1 MKKFNEKQ
9 ILNIIISKFG
19 NNNMEPYIG
28 KDDISIMPLDSL
40 NSSSNEFND
49 NKFLAITCDMLV
61 EHTDVPPKMTF
72 EQIARKSVVSSV
84 SDLVS
89 KGIMPKAALI
99 SLGLP
104 KSLKN
109 SEISRLINGLSLASK
124 EFGIDIVG
132 GDINES
138 KEIIIDCCM
147 FGSLSSVAN
156 IPRRNGACIGDY
168 VVVSGIFGYSSSGL
182 KILINNL
189 SSPDSYFRKRSIA
202 SVLKPSPSYEFGIFI
217 AHYFSSSMDSSD
229 GLASS
234 LQELSKQS
242 GVNLLIEEDKIPIPP
257 KLKEFLSINNLDF
270 HDLVFYGGEEY
281 NIVGTISEK
290 NLVEVSE
297 ILKVRHLKLYIIGKV
312 VSGIGR
318 VFVLTSNGNKKLL
331 KNKGYAHFT

>member
-1 MKKFNEKQ
+1 
-9 ILNIIISKFG
+9 
-19 NNNMEPYIG
+19 
-28 KDDISIMPLDSL
+28 
-40 NSSSNEFND
+40 
-49 NKFLAITCDMLV
+49 
-61 EHTDVPPKMTF
+61 
-72 EQIARKSVVSSV
+72 
-84 SDLVS
+84 
-89 KGIMPKAALI
+89 
-99 SLGLP
+99 
-104 KSLKN
+104 
-109 SEISRLINGLSLASK
+109 
-124 EFGIDIVG
+124 
-132 GDINES
+132 
-138 KEIIIDCCM
+138 M

-182 KILINNL
+182 KILMNNL
-189 SSPDSYFRKRSIA
+189 SCPDSYFRRRSVD
-202 SVLKPSPSYEFGIFI
+202 SVLIPSPSYEFGIYI
-217 AHYFSSSMDSSD
+217 ARYFSSSMDSSD

-234 LQELSKQS
+234 LHELSKQS

-257 KLKEFLSINNLDF
+257 RLKEFLSINNLDF
-270 HDLVFYGGEEY
+270 HDLEFYGGEEY

>member
-9 ILNIIISKFG
+9 ILNLIISKFG
-19 NNNMEPYIG
+19 NNNMEPYMG
-28 KDDISIMPLDSL
+28 KDDISIIPLDSL

-49 NKFLAITCDMLV
+49 NKFLAVTCDMLV

-89 KGIMPKAALI
+89 KGIIPKAALI

-109 SEISRLINGLSLASK
+109 SEI
-124 EFGIDIVG
+124 
-132 GDINES
+132 
-138 KEIIIDCCM
+138 IIDCCM

-156 IPRRNGACIGDY
+156 MPRRNGACIGDY

-182 KILINNL
+182 KILMNNL
-189 SSPDSYFRKRSIA
+189 SSPDSYFRKRSID

-234 LQELSKQS
+234 LHELSKQS
-242 GVNLLIEEDKIPIPP
+242 GVNLLIEKDKIPIPP
-257 KLKEFLSINNLDF
+257 KLTEFLSINNLDF

-281 NIVGTISEK
+281 HIVGTISEK
-290 NLVEVSE
+290 NLLEISK
-297 ILKVRHLKLYIIGKV
+297 ILKMHHLKLYIIGKV
-312 VSGIGR
+312 VSGNGR
-318 VFVLTSNGNKKLL
+318 VFVLTPNRNKKLL
-331 KNKGYAHFT
+331 KNKGYSHFT

>member
-89 KGIMPKAALI
+89 KGIKPKFALV

-104 KSLKN
+104 SNLNESK
-109 SEISRLINGLSLASK
+109 ISKLVDGFALISK
-124 EFGIDIVG
+124 EFKIEIIG

-138 KEIIIDCCM
+138 KELIIDCCM
-147 FGSLSSVAN
+147 FEMNTLLSS
-156 IPRRNGACIGDY
+156 
-168 VVVSGIFGYSSSGL
+168 
-182 KILINNL
+182 
-189 SSPDSYFRKRSIA
+189 
-202 SVLKPSPSYEFGIFI
+202 
-217 AHYFSSSMDSSD
+217 
-229 GLASS
+229 
-234 LQELSKQS
+234 
-242 GVNLLIEEDKIPIPP
+242 
-257 KLKEFLSINNLDF
+257 
-270 HDLVFYGGEEY
+270 
-281 NIVGTISEK
+281 
-290 NLVEVSE
+290 
-297 ILKVRHLKLYIIGKV
+297 
-312 VSGIGR
+312 
-318 VFVLTSNGNKKLL
+318 
-331 KNKGYAHFT
+331 

>member
-9 ILNIIISKFG
+9 ILNLIISKFG
-19 NNNMEPYIG
+19 NNNVEPFIG
-28 KDDISIMPLDSL
+28 KDDISIMPIDSL
-40 NSSSNEFND
+40 YSSSNEFNG

-104 KSLKN
+104 KSLKK
-109 SEISRLINGLSLASK
+109 SEISKLINGLSLASK

-182 KILINNL
+182 KILMNNL
-189 SSPDSYFRKRSIA
+189 SCPDSYFRRRSVD
-202 SVLKPSPSYEFGIFI
+202 SVLIPSPSYEFGIYI
-217 AHYFSSSMDSSD
+217 ARYFSSSMDSSD

-234 LQELSKQS
+234 LHELSKQS

-257 KLKEFLSINNLDF
+257 RLKEFLSINNLDF